1 LKLLAVLVVLCLA
14 QAGPPPRPPRSAN
27 RALHEA
33 WFAMRVE
40 GDPARAQV
48 MLGELLARP
57 NVGASWRARAHELEA
72 LCRAALESSPSATLP
87 LPEPAPVHAPR
98 ADTQEAPEPAPFLAP
113 LDSARLD
120 GLLRVPPEPPASLPP
135 APSKEL
141 ALEELVRALDRRAEE
156 WRAELS
162 LQTGSGVL
170 ALVARRFAADR
181 SATER
186 GATQERIYELCTA
199 SLEHGLRDDP
209 ERTRT
214 RNDWDLEFGNGEDWL
229 DVRMTG
235 GDRSTITA
243 LPTGAAPEAPD
254 RALARAHQRYHVHT
268 LDSNTDLHF
277 ELQVLEHEPGA
288 WLILTWQPLAR

>member
-1 LKLLAVLVVLCLA
+1 MRLLAVLVVLGLA
-14 QAGPPPRPPRSAN
+14 QVSPLPRPARSAN

-33 WFAMRVE
+33 WFALRVE
-40 GDPARAQV
+40 GDPARAEEL
-48 MLGELLARP
+48 LGELLAHP
-57 NVGASWRARAHELEA
+57 NVGAGWRARAHELEA
-72 LCRAALESSPSATLP
+72 LCRAALEPDSSATLP
-87 LPEPAPVHAPR
+87 TPESAPVHEPR
-98 ADTQEAPEPAPFLAP
+98 ASTAEAPEPAPLASP
-113 LDSARLD
+113 QLD

-141 ALEELVRALDRRAEE
+141 ALEELVRALDRRAEL

-162 LQTGSGVL
+162 PQAGAGIL
-170 ALVARRFAADR
+170 ALVARRFATKRGETDR
-181 SATER
+181 SVTE
-186 GATQERIYELCTA
+186 ERIYELCTA

-209 ERTRT
+209 ERART
-214 RNDWDLEFGNGEDWL
+214 RNDWDLQFGNGEDWL

-243 LPTGAAPEAPD
+243 LPAGAAPVAPD
-254 RALARAHQRYHVHT
+254 RALARARQRYHVHT

>member
-1 LKLLAVLVVLCLA
+1 MRLLAVLVVLGLA
-14 QAGPPPRPPRSAN
+14 QVSPPPRPARSAS

-33 WFAMRVE
+33 WFALRVE
-40 GDPARAQV
+40 GDPARAEEL
-48 MLGELLARP
+48 LGELRTRP
-57 NVGASWRARAHELEA
+57 NVGAGWRARAHELEA
-72 LCRAALESSPSATLP
+72 LCRAALEPDPSTTLP
-87 LPEPAPVHAPR
+87 PPESAPVHEPR
-98 ADTQEAPEPAPFLAP
+98 ASTAEAPEPAPLASP
-113 LDSARLD
+113 QLDW
-120 GLLRVPPEPPASLPP
+120 LLRVPPEPPTSLPP

-141 ALEELVRALDRRAEE
+141 ALEELVRALDRRAEL

-162 LQTGSGVL
+162 PQAGAGVL

-181 SATER
+181 
-186 GATQERIYELCTA
+186 GATRARVYELCTA

-243 LPTGAAPEAPD
+243 LPAGAAPVAPD
-254 RALARAHQRYHVHT
+254 RALARARQRYHVHT

-288 WLILTWQPLAR
+288 WLILAWQTLAR